1 MEKTLNHIREQLLS
15 NGEFMVPALGRY
27 FLQGYSS
34 SANKFTKDARLRGS
48 TIHFEHNEDQKV
60 KGEIPDFI
68 QLFSKDVLEG
78 LNRNKTFSAGFL
90 GNFFINSSKQITF
103 LASPKINLST
113 DTFGFTQ
120 VKADE
125 YKKDWLDWLSDPEE
139 DGTIQKGELNV
150 PPKENKESQIP
161 SSSKQS
167 SKKTPPLKK
176 QKEQKAINETN
187 KSVLKPE
194 QKKEERP
201 SERKI
206 DKKIVPAMEPSVK
219 STESLPDK
227 KKSRLG
233 LKIVASLIFICL
245 AGLSIYYAQY
255 YAQYYAAENLKV
267 QAIPNDNGVNET
279 NEPTV
284 EGSTTAEQIEVE
296 KQKATSLIR
305 AESNRI
311 SKENLL
317 KFSLMPGEFYI
328 VGNTFLRENTALSE
342 CSRWMS
348 LGQSNAACAQT
359 EGSQMYKVILGR
371 FEYEKDAQVFIDD
384 MVLLDSLPV
393 SIEPLKIRYPD

>member
-1 MEKTLNHIREQLLS
+1 MEKALNHIREQLLS
-15 NGEFMVPALGRY
+15 NGEFMVPDFGRF
-27 FLQGYSS
+27 FLHGYSS

-60 KGEIPDFI
+60 QGEIPDFI
-68 QLFSKDVLEG
+68 QSFSKEVLEG
-78 LNRNKTFSAGFL
+78 LNINKTFSAGFL

-120 VKADE
+120 VSVDG

-139 DGTIQKGELNV
+139 DGTTQKGELNV
-150 PPKENKESQIP
+150 PPKEGKESQIP
-161 SSSKQS
+161 SPSKQS
-167 SKKTPPLKK
+167 SKETPPLKK
-176 QKEQKAINETN
+176 QKEQKEQKVTHETN
-187 KSVLKPE
+187 KSVSKPE

-206 DKKIVPAMEPSVK
+206 DKKITPDMEPSVK
-219 STESLPDK
+219 TTEVLPDK

-233 LKIVASLIFICL
+233 LKIVASFILICM
-245 AGLSIYYAQY
+245 AGLAVYYT
-255 YAQYYAAENLKV
+255 QYYAAGNLNV
-267 QAIPNDNGVNET
+267 QAISNDNEANET
-279 NEPTV
+279 NEPNF
-284 EGSTTAEQIEVE
+284 EGSTTAEQIELE
-296 KQKATSLIR
+296 KQKAKSLIR

-317 KFSLMPGEFYI
+317 KFSSMPGEFYI
-328 VGNTFLRENTALSE
+328 VGNSFLGENTALSE

-348 LGQSNAACAQT
+348 LGQSNAAYAQT